1 MISALRP
8 TGALLAA
15 LALWSLG
22 LVLLAVAGL
31 GGRVGLHPGNAALM
45 PALPTVRLEAGG
57 SRLGPASDYLDVGNR
72 PLLSADRRPVPITE
86 SAGPEQEPF
95 EAELT
100 SVLLVGELKM
110 AILQD
115 RKDAR
120 SRRVRLGD
128 LVDGTAWRLV
138 ELQPRMAVF
147 DGPEGRREL
156 ALRVFDGTGGAPPTV
171 QSAPRSASAPA
182 GAALVAG
189 PASEPAVAPAPGQVT
204 ADSGSTPSAPTVAQV
219 TPEDQVEAIRRRIE
233 ARRAM
238 RAAEAAA
245 EQAAQE
251 RANR

>member
-8 TGALLAA
+8 SGALLAA

-22 LVLLAVAGL
+22 LLLLAVAGL
-31 GGRVGLHPGNAALM
+31 GGRVGLHPADASLM
-45 PALPTVRLEAGG
+45 PALAEVRLDAGG
-57 SRLGPASDYLDVGNR
+57 SRLGAASDYLEVGNR
-72 PLLSADRRPVPITE
+72 PLLSADRRPAPITDM
-86 SAGPEQEPF
+86 AGAEQVPF

-120 SRRVRLGD
+120 SRRVRLGE
-128 LVDGTAWRLV
+128 LAEGTAWRLV

-147 DGPEGRREL
+147 EGPEGRREL
-156 ALRVFDGTGGAPPTV
+156 PLRVFDGTGGAPPTV
-171 QSAPRSASAPA
+171 QSGGRPANADAAAGSAAAPAPAPAASAPA
-182 GAALVAG
+182 APG
-189 PASEPAVAPAPGQVT
+189 AVADAAAP
-204 ADSGSTPSAPTVAQV
+204 SGTVAPV

-238 RAAEAAA
+238 RAAEAAQ

-251 RANR
+251 TANR